1 MGNSWFQFQQFR
13 VHQDRCAM
21 KISTDAVL
29 LGALA
34 RQHSPKRILDVGT
47 GTGILALML
56 AQRFPTA
63 WLTALEIDPDAA
75 AQAAEN
81 CISSPFGNR
90 ITVKLGRFQ
99 DFFEPQAFDLIV
111 SNPAYFPNHLKS
123 SDAKRNRAL
132 HADELPFEA
141 LLLKTKALLLPEGR
155 FWVILPSG
163 QAPAFLTLAEGQGL
177 YPIQR
182 IQVKDAPA
190 KNVFREVLEL
200 AQTPLSSIPFS
211 QEICLK
217 EEDGTFTA
225 AYASLLSGFLLG
237 F

>member
-34 RQHSPKRILDVGT
+34 RHHSPKRILDVGT

-63 WLTALEIDPDAA
+63 RLTALEIDPDAA

-90 ITVKLGRFQ
+90 ITVKLGKFQ

-111 SNPAYFPNHLKS
+111 SNPPYFPNHLKS

-163 QAPAFLTLAEGQGL
+163 QVPAFLTLAEGQGL

-200 AQTPLSSIPFS
+200 AQTPLSSTPFS